1 MISHR
6 PILAITN
13 DNAITKQSTE
23 ESSLNVSNQ
32 FNNSDM
38 DTRVERKRRR
48 AGGEVATSSEDQNH
62 QHFLSAGPGSS
73 QGCRDS

>member
-23 ESSLNVSNQ
+23 ESSLNASNQ